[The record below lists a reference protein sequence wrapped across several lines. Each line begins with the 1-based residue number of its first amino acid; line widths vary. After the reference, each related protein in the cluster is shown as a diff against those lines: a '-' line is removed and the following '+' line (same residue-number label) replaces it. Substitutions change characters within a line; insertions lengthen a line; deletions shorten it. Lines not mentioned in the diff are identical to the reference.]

1 MRKHLIHR
9 EFTSDIYK
17 LVSIPYYDKIS
28 FNALPKRNVDY
39 FDFEKYED
47 FDSLEVNV
55 IESHNGLNLAEVKS
69 LKCTILKSYTE
80 IVEYIK
86 D

>member
-1 MRKHLIHR
+1 MRSHLVHKD
-9 EFTSDIYK
+9 FTSDVYK

-47 FDSLEVNV
+47 FDSLEKN
-55 IESHNGLNLAEVKS
+55 IFDSRNKLKLA
-69 LKCTILKSYTE
+69 
-80 IVEYIK
+80 
-86 D
+86 

>member
-1 MRKHLIHR
+1 M
-9 EFTSDIYK
+9 
-17 LVSIPYYDKIS
+17 SIPYYSSIS

-39 FDFEKYED
+39 FDFAKYED
-47 FDSLEVNV
+47 FDHLEEN
-55 IESHNGLNLAEVKS
+55 IMGDHSELNLAEAKA
-69 LKCTILKSYTE
+69 LKCPVLRSYSE